1 MFINNKD
8 TITAI
13 ATPNGIGAIA
23 IIRISGKLCFKIV
36 SIFFVSK
43 ENKQITELKPKTM
56 HLGLIKQKKKIIDQV
71 FLCLFKK
78 PFSYTGEDL
87 IEIYC
92 HGTLYIQNKIL
103 KLLIDNGARLA
114 NPGEFSLR
122 SFQNG
127 KIDLIKAESLSEL
140 FKAEDEL
147 AHSLAIKNFNGKF
160 SIFLKEIRQYIIYL
174 NSLIN
179 VALDFDED
187 NISEFNYKKFRNTLV
202 VLITKIKRTILG
214 FQQNNLLKKGY
225 YLVLVGRPNVGKS
238 TLFNLLLKKE
248 RSIVSNL
255 SGTTINYIE
264 EDYFLKGIKYRIV
277 DTAGIQPTKNPT
289 NKLYIKG
296 INKTY
301 ETINSADLIL
311 VIKDKIEK
319 DLEQDFQRYRNKQI
333 IIIINK
339 CDLLKKKIISKNKY
353 ILISAKYRIG
363 LERIKKQIKEKMNK
377 RLNYK
382 KDNIINNMRNYEC
395 LKKVLLTLIK
405 IKKTI
410 TNYLTPEILSFLLRE
425 ANYHLGKITKIVTN
439 DEILNK
445 IFSTFCLGK

>member
-1 MFINNKD
+1 MFVNNND

-36 SIFFVSK
+36 SSCFVSK
-43 ENKQITELKPKTM
+43 EKKQITELQTNTM
-56 HLGLIKQKKKIIDQV
+56 SLGFIKQKNKLIDQV

-78 PFSYTGEDL
+78 PFSYTGEDI

-122 SFQNG
+122 SFKNG
-127 KIDLIKAESLSEL
+127 KIDLIQAEALSEL
-140 FKAEDEL
+140 FRAEDEV
-147 AHSLAIKNFNGKF
+147 AHALAIKNLNGKF
-160 SIFLKEIRQYIIYL
+160 SIFLKEIRKDLIYL

-179 VALDFDED
+179 VSLDFDED
-187 NISEFNYKKFRNTLV
+187 NISEFNYKKFITTLV
-202 VLITKIKRTILG
+202 VLIKKIKRTIIG
-214 FQQNNLLKKGY
+214 FKTNNILKTGY
-225 YLVLVGRPNVGKS
+225 SLVLVGRPNVGKS

-248 RSIVSNL
+248 RSIVSNI

-264 EDYFLKGIKYRIV
+264 EDFFIKGIKYHLV
-277 DTAGIQPTKNPT
+277 DTAGIKANPFD
-289 NKLYIKG
+289 KLDIKG
-296 INKTY
+296 IHNTY

-311 VIKDKIEK
+311 VIKDNLEK
-319 DLEQDFQRYRNKQI
+319 DLEKDFKISRKKQI

-339 CDLLKKKIISKNKY
+339 CDLLKTKIISNKQY

-363 LERIKKQIKEKMNK
+363 LEIIKKQINK
-377 RLNYK
+377 RLNSKYQK
-382 KDNIINNMRNYEC
+382 TDNIINNMRNYEC
-395 LKKVLLTLIK
+395 LKQVLLTLMK
-405 IKKTI
+405 IKKTRK
-410 TNYLTPEILSFLLRE
+410 NSLTPEIFSFLLRE

-439 DEILNK
+439 DEIFK
-445 IFSTFCLGK
+445 QIFATFCLGK

>member
-1 MFINNKD
+1 MFFNNKD

-36 SIFFVSK
+36 SSCFVSK
-43 ENKQITELKPKTM
+43 EKKQITELKTNTM
-56 HLGLIKQKKKIIDQV
+56 YLGFIKQNKKLIDKV
-71 FLCLFKK
+71 FLCLFKQ

-103 KLLIDNGARLA
+103 KFLIDNGARLA

-122 SFQNG
+122 SFKNG
-127 KIDLIKAESLSEL
+127 KIDLIQAEALSEL
-140 FKAEDEL
+140 FKAEDEA
-147 AHSLAIKNFNGKF
+147 AHSLAIKNLNGKF
-160 SIFLKEIRQYIIYL
+160 SIFLKEIRKDIIYL

-179 VALDFDED
+179 VSLDFDED
-187 NISEFNYKKFRNTLV
+187 NISEFNYKKFITTLV
-202 VLITKIKRTILG
+202 VLIKKIKITIIG
-214 FQQNNLLKKGY
+214 FKKNNILKKGY

-248 RSIVSNL
+248 RSIVSNI

-264 EDYFLKGIKYRIV
+264 EDFFIKGIKSRIV
-277 DTAGIQPTKNPT
+277 DTAGIKE
-289 NKLYIKG
+289 NKLDKLDIKG
-296 INKTY
+296 IHKTY

-319 DLEQDFQRYRNKQI
+319 DLEKDFKISRKKQI

-339 CDLLKKKIISKNKY
+339 CDLLKQKIISNKQY

-363 LERIKKQIKEKMNK
+363 LERIKKQINK

-382 KDNIINNMRNYEC
+382 YHKTDNIINNMRNYEC
-395 LKKVLLTLIK
+395 LKQVLLTLMK
-405 IKKTI
+405 IKKTRK
-410 TNYLTPEILSFLLRE
+410 NSLTPEIFSFLLRE
-425 ANYHLGKITKIVTN
+425 ANYHLGKITKIVNN
-439 DEILNK
+439 DEIFNQ
-445 IFSTFCLGK
+445 IFATFCLGK